1 MLNGPLAGF
10 KINNLKV
17 SVLDGNTHP
26 VDSDALSCEL
36 AASIGFREAA
46 QKLQK
51 LLLEPV
57 MTLYVSVPDENIGD
71 VSGDLNR
78 RRAQVTGIEADTD
91 GTQTIKAFVPMAE
104 MFGYITRL
112 RTLTSGRGYAM
123 LTFSHYAPV
132 PDNLVDEVL
141 KKAGGAWWR

>member
-1 MLNGPLAGF
+1 MFNGPLAGF
-10 KINNLKV
+10 KVNNLKV
-17 SVLDGNTHP
+17 KILDGSIHP
-26 VDSDALSCEL
+26 VDSDALSFEI

-46 QKLQK
+46 QQLQK
-51 LLLEPV
+51 LLLEPL
-57 MTLYVSVPDENIGD
+57 MTLYVSCSDDNIGD

-91 GTQTIKAFVPMAE
+91 GAQTIKALVPMAE

-132 PDNLVDEVL
+132 PDNLVVGVL
-141 KKAGGAWWR
+141 KKAGKTLWR